1 MSATGFWIFV
11 MFAAVAGYFGM
22 AVVIAIGG
30 WFDIWKMLRRL
41 DDQKGAEQTPT
52 E

>member
-1 MSATGFWIFV
+1 MSWQNFWVFI
-11 MFAAVAGYFGM
+11 MLAAVAGYFGM

-41 DDQKGAEQTPT
+41 SGKAEPDEQQG
-52 E
+52 

>member
-1 MSATGFWIFV
+1 MSWSGFWTFV

-41 DDQKGAEQTPT
+41 KEGGQADEPQN
-52 E
+52 